1 MVRVSAGFFSIE
13 PVVQPLGGV
22 ATFQLAVNTCWQLS
36 CRYLRPVL
44 VTTLCQLT
52 NLHLDT
58 GLLGSFFSHISCSLL
73 SRAWVTGYLGSSPV
87 WIHPCLTRTTFP
99 FHARPPPA
107 TSKIELHRNTGYSDS
122 KSPGSIPQS
131 DFPFAPCHRV
141 HVNIVYES
149 FTFIA
154 QFTFVTLLH
163 RILRTFHSSC
173 KPHSSQFMVASQF
186 YFSVFK

>member
-1 MVRVSAGFFSIE
+1 MDHLGPGALVIFTGKNMRILDVGSRALYMVLMVRVSAGFFSIE

-73 SRAWVTGYLGSSPV
+73 SRA
-87 WIHPCLTRTTFP
+87 
-99 FHARPPPA
+99 
-107 TSKIELHRNTGYSDS
+107 
-122 KSPGSIPQS
+122 
-131 DFPFAPCHRV
+131 
-141 HVNIVYES
+141 
-149 FTFIA
+149 
-154 QFTFVTLLH
+154 
-163 RILRTFHSSC
+163 
-173 KPHSSQFMVASQF
+173 
-186 YFSVFK
+186 